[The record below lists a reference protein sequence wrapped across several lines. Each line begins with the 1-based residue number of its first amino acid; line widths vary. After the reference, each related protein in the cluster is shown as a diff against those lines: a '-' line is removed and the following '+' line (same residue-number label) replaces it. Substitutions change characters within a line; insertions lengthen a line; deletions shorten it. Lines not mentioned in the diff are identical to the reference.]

1 MIMAERMWQNLLV
14 GIHAPALDYRK
25 PLLIYWFMSHVIKYV
40 LPVLKQSLLLTMS
53 QGIGAVESR
62 PDAHD
67 RTRGFQDVC
76 QTRGVLDD
84 VLAELR

>member
-1 MIMAERMWQNLLV
+1 MVMAERMWQNLLA

-40 LPVLKQSLLLTMS
+40 LSLVKQGFTLTMS
-53 QGIGAVESR
+53 QGIGSVESR

-76 QTRGVLDD
+76 QARGVLDD
-84 VLAELR
+84 VLAESR